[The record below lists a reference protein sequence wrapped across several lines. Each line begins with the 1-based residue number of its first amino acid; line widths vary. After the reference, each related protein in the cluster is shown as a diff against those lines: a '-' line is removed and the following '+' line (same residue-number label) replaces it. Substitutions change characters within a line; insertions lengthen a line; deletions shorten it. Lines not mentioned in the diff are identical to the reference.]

1 MIRSSPFYVGARV
14 VFSKRIRVR
23 GFCASLAGMLLGL
36 LSISVSAQIS
46 IETRGDAVSIRA
58 LGIDTAASFLVQEKV
73 RIQLA
78 ELSTIS
84 AIEAV
89 AKGQAEMALAAR
101 DKHPGNALEETLQFD
116 PIAWEAIVAI
126 THPGNPVQDISLRQL
141 RDIYAGKLTSWD
153 QLGGR
158 AEPIHLAAVAGPMDG
173 VEYAMRKA
181 LFGRGHIPV
190 AAQRWYLNTAQLEAA
205 IAIDR
210 SGLGISA
217 LSNVLNNPKIKR
229 LSLEGVPAT
238 RSNVKQGEYLLV
250 TPIYVVHRAQGTL
263 SPVGR
268 YLRFLRT
275 DRPSRLAMQRKK
287 LLPIRAADLLNE
299 IFETRAQKILAM
311 LQDPPPLAPLPAATR
326 AITTPLNAV
335 PVASDVKPIE
345 QAP

>member
-1 MIRSSPFYVGARV
+1 MIRFSPFFAGPLV
-14 VFSKRIRVR
+14 VFSKRIRGR
-23 GFCASLAGMLLGL
+23 GFCAQLAGVVLGL
-36 LSISVSAQIS
+36 MGVPAFAQVG
-46 IETRGDAVSIRA
+46 IEARGDAVSIRA
-58 LGIDTAASFLVQEKV
+58 IGIDTAASFLVQEKV
-73 RIQLA
+73 RIQLG

-101 DKHPGNALEETLQFD
+101 DKHPGNVLEEPLLFD
-116 PIAWEAIVAI
+116 PIAWEAIVAV
-126 THPGNPVQDISLRQL
+126 THPGNPVTDISLRQL

-229 LSLEGVPAT
+229 LSLEGVVAT

-250 TPIYVVHRAQGTL
+250 TPIYVVHRAQGPM

-311 LQDPPPLAPLPAATR
+311 LQDPPPLAKLPAATS
-326 AITTPLNAV
+326 ASTTPLDAV
-335 PVASDVKPIE
+335 PAAADAKPIE
-345 QAP
+345 QTP